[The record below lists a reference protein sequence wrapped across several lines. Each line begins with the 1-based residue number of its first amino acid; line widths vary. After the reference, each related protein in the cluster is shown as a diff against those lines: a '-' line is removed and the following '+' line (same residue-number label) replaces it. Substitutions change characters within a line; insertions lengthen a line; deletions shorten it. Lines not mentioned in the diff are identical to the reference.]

1 MPLELL
7 GYRVSLD
14 RDALERVQRKDPNAT
29 FSIAREG
36 SPAIYV
42 QTGKPRSVIGV
53 FSAMGANY
61 GPDELDKVTGSPNAQ
76 RYLDRLP
83 KKSDWTSVVR
93 AWWD

>member
-61 GPDELDKVTGSPNAQ
+61 GPDELDKITGNRNAE
-76 RYLDRLP
+76 RYLSRLP
-83 KKSDWTSVVR
+83 KKSGGMSVVR